1 MFTKIILAATI
12 IVTIN
17 MANPHPSLAVVN
29 IWQEFGNKT
38 LNTLQLDKNSQLS
51 VLTTPLIWNIYI
63 LAGIAIFFV
72 LIYGGFMYIMGA
84 GQADNKKIDQ
94 GKQAFTWGLIGL
106 IIVFS
111 SFWIIQIVKIITGLD
126 ILSGEGL

>member
-1 MFTKIILAATI
+1 
-12 IVTIN
+12 

>member
-1 MFTKIILAATI
+1 
-12 IVTIN
+12 
-17 MANPHPSLAVVN
+17 
-29 IWQEFGNKT
+29 
-38 LNTLQLDKNSQLS
+38 
-51 VLTTPLIWNIYI
+51 
-63 LAGIAIFFV
+63 
-72 LIYGGFMYIMGA
+72 MYIMGA